1 MNRATILMAS
11 PLLLAAS
18 LAPTLPALAEEGVLA
33 FAVVSEV
40 PKDRTRVP
48 AKVAIEGSVTDMTLL
63 ASDQILSNLA
73 WKQLEFCHAL
83 KLEGYKTPEGF
94 RVHTVRAI
102 DGAMLP
108 MVLQGFEGDCLLKKA
123 LDVGPFVD

>member
-1 MNRATILMAS
+1 MTRTAILIAS
-11 PLLLAAS
+11 LLLLTVS
-18 LAPTLPALAEEGVLA
+18 VVQQSSSTAEESLIA
-33 FAVVSEV
+33 FAVVSEI

-48 AKVAIEGSVTDMTLL
+48 AKVAIEGSVTDMKLL
-63 ASDQILSNLA
+63 APDHILSNLA
-73 WKQLEFCHAL
+73 WKQLEICHAL

-108 MVLQGFEGDCLLKKA
+108 MVLQGFDGDCLLKKA
-123 LDVGPFVD
+123 LEIAPFVD

>member
-1 MNRATILMAS
+1 MNRVTILMAS

-18 LAPTLPALAEEGVLA
+18 LMSTLPALAEDDVLA
-33 FAVVSEV
+33 FAVVSGA

-123 LDVGPFVD
+123 LEVAPFVD